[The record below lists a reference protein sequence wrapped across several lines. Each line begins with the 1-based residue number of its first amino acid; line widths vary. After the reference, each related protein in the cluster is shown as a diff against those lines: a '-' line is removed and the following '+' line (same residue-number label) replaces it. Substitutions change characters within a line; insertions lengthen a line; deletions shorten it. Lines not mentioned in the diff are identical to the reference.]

1 MTSSETQIEL
11 VVVWELR
18 RFGRNVREVLWF
30 WVRQMIEL
38 AYYPVN
44 AVRLGVIVWLVYEW
58 DLQSTA
64 RVKLANEFPEGLR
77 QIDHR

>member
-38 AYYPVN
+38 A
-44 AVRLGVIVWLVYEW
+44 
-58 DLQSTA
+58 
-64 RVKLANEFPEGLR
+64 
-77 QIDHR
+77 